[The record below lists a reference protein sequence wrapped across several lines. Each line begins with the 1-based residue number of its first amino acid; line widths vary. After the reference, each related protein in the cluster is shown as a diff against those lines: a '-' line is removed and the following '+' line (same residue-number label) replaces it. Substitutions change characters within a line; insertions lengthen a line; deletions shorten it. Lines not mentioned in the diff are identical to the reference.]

1 MKAVMAKA
9 VMTKAKEVVT
19 KKLAIPG
26 VICPICEKKF
36 IKTSCVTI
44 VEKNVILHSEFRCL
58 RMYHDQKQNGLPEN
72 ERDRFGAYDFDFRF
86 TTDYEKSDKSIITE
100 GQFNEYKK
108 QFKEV
113 YLPADPRTVKLTIRG
128 RIWDAVGRKYAQ
140 QLQSI
145 HALSR
150 VYDKKKDT
158 WRSNFK
164 KTFIPSVL
172 NQFRAKGYL
181 SKKQWELV
189 DNLLRQELGGEDK
202 EYFYQE
208 QSKAREIENLTLPD
222 RLRYMQRKKS
232 FIKWYN
238 DKNGI
243 VEE

>member
-1 MKAVMAKA
+1 MKTVII
-9 VMTKAKEVVT
+9 
-19 KKLAIPG
+19 KKLAIPA
-26 VICPICEKKF
+26 VVCPVCDRKF
-36 IKTSCVTI
+36 IKTSSVVVVKKDI
-44 VEKNVILHSEFRCL
+44 IIHSD
-58 RMYHDQKQNGLPEN
+58 YHCWTKYYQDTQNGLPE
-72 ERDRFGAYDFDFRF
+72 EQRDRFGMHDFDFRF
-86 TTDYEKSDKSIITE
+86 TSEYEKSDKTTITE

-108 QFKEV
+108 MFKQV
-113 YLPADPRTVKLTIRG
+113 FLPSDPLTVKITLRG

-140 QLQSI
+140 QLQMI

-172 NQFRAKGYL
+172 NQFRSKGYL
-181 SKKQWELV
+181 SKKQWDLV
-189 DNLLRQELGGEDK
+189 DSLLRQEVEGEDK
-202 EYFYQE
+202 EYFYKE
-208 QSKAREIENLTLPD
+208 QANAREIENLTLPD

-243 VEE
+243 PEEE